1 MDHGNDYTIADVSM
15 LGWARRTMH
24 LERSMLYCDPVQP
37 GRTQGAARPLGM
49 ADRDAHGRALGKT
62 LHEPSAGNPRPPNT
76 PTGGLAFSSRM
87 GSPPRQSPKGR
98 YFKMAPGP
106 GDG

>member
-62 LHEPSAGNPRPPNT
+62 LHEPSAEESRTAEHADRGHGT
-76 PTGGLAFSSRM
+76 SSGM
-87 GSPPRQSPKGR
+87 
-98 YFKMAPGP
+98 
-106 GDG
+106 